1 MPRSTTP
8 RVRLATVGAASSANK
23 GAASMLQALIDGAED
38 HLGPC
43 SIDVL
48 TTYPA
53 TDRLEPPRATG
64 STEVAIVPA
73 TPVGLVLMAPLALL
87 VWVLDRLRVPSGL
100 LLRTQAMRALR
111 RADVVVDVSGI
122 SFVDGRGLPTLV
134 YNTLVTGIP
143 LLLGAEV
150 VKCSQAL
157 GPFERPLNRVV
168 ARTVLGRCAAV
179 CPRGER
185 TERHLAALR
194 LPATTRVVPA
204 ADLAFAMVV
213 TDEDRAEAD
222 AVLARH
228 GLDGERFLGVMPSS
242 VVERYCE
249 KEGIDYVG
257 LVATFIDETVRR
269 SGTRVL
275 LAPHSA
281 RPDDAPGRMNDRPVC
296 RAVHAAVADHD
307 RCVLLDESLRPGVL
321 RALVERCDLLATSRF
336 HAMISSLATGTP
348 VLVVG
353 WSHKYAEVLAEFGL
367 ERWVC
372 DFTELGAT
380 ELARAFAELADQ
392 DDEVR
397 RAIAA
402 GISRVRQ
409 RAGRNFDAVAGALA
423 GRSAVPAAP
432 GAGIVRHDLS
442 GVIET
447 DMCIGCGACTF
458 ADASVQLVLD
468 PEKLMY
474 VPDSPGGQRAASVCP
489 AVEVDF
495 AQLHEQIF
503 PGRQVTEYGVV
514 DSVVLAQSV
523 DVGRNTAASSG
534 GLVKELLIHL
544 LGRDDVDGAIALGH
558 VDGLEF
564 EARLLTGADEVDD
577 LPGSI
582 YHNLPQSRTID
593 LLRRHE
599 GRFVVVGIPCQLEGL
614 HKYVQTCEP
623 HLAERIHTTIGLLC
637 GWQYSHHSIRAI
649 CHYMGVDPADIGDI
663 AYRGGGPVGKL
674 RITTRDGREHSAS
687 RRVDFGYQV
696 AFDRHFN
703 TPRCHLC
710 VNHSNYLAELVVGDA
725 WLPSTVFTRTGI
737 SLVVCRTPEA
747 RQLMDSLV
755 AGGRVEASE
764 VTTEEIR
771 ESQTDRVV
779 FGGFAYA
786 YAAYLD
792 ELGRHRPD
800 MVAPGR
806 ERAALAP
813 RSEVQ
818 RFHYELVRKLELQ
831 RAGRYSALRWR
842 KATIELPRLL
852 GRYWRWF
859 VVRILRIKSLR
870 GDREEVAREKLAGFR

>member
-23 GAASMLQALIDGAED
+23 GAASMLQALIDGAEE

-53 TDRLEPPRATG
+53 TDRIEPPRATG

-87 VWVLDRLRVPSGL
+87 VWVLDRLRVPSGI

-111 RADVVVDVSGI
+111 RADVVVDISGI
-122 SFVDGRGLPTLV
+122 SFVDGRGIPTLV

-157 GPFERPLNRVV
+157 GPFERTLSRVV
-168 ARTVLGRCAAV
+168 SRTVLGRCAAV

-185 TERHLAALR
+185 TERHLAELH
-194 LPATTRVVPA
+194 LPATTRIVPA

-213 TDEDRAEAD
+213 TEEDRTEAD
-222 AVLARH
+222 ALLARH

-257 LVATFIDETVRR
+257 LVASFIDETVRR

-296 RAVHAAVADHD
+296 RAVHAAVADRD

-336 HAMISSLATGTP
+336 HAMISALATGTP

-353 WSHKYAEVLAEFGL
+353 WSHKYAEVLAELGL

-372 DFTELGAT
+372 DFTTLDAAA
-380 ELARAFAELADQ
+380 LADAFAELGEQA
-392 DDEVR
+392 DEVR
-397 RAIAA
+397 RSIAEGIA
-402 GISRVRQ
+402 GVRE
-409 RAGRNFDAVAGALA
+409 RAGRNFDAVAGVLA
-423 GRSAVPAAP
+423 TRSSPAAP
-432 GAGIVRHDLS
+432 RSGIVRHDLS
-442 GVIET
+442 GVIEA

-458 ADASVQLVLD
+458 ADPSVQLVLD
-468 PEKLMY
+468 PDKLMY
-474 VPDSPGGQRAASVCP
+474 VPDSPGGERAASVCP

-495 AQLHEQIF
+495 AELHERLF
-503 PGRQVTEYGVV
+503 PDRPVTEYGVI
-514 DSVVLAQSV
+514 DSVLLAQSV
-523 DVGRNTAASSG
+523 DVERNTAASSG
-534 GLVKELLIHL
+534 GLVKELLAHL
-544 LGRDDVDGAIALGH
+544 LDREDVDGAIALGH
-558 VDGLEF
+558 VDGLQF
-564 EARLLTGADEVDD
+564 EARLLTRADQVDD

-582 YHNLPQSRTID
+582 YHNLPQSPAID

-599 GRFVVVGIPCQLEGL
+599 GRYVVVGIPCQLEGL
-614 HKYVQTCEP
+614 HKYIQTCEP
-623 HLAERIHTTIGLLC
+623 HLAERLHTTIGLLC

-649 CHYMGVDPADIGDI
+649 CRYMGIDPAEIGDI

-674 RITTRDGREHSAS
+674 RITTRDGRVHSAS

-710 VNHSNYLAELVVGDA
+710 VDHSNYLAELVVGDA
-725 WLPSTVFTRTGI
+725 WLPSTVFTRTGV
-737 SLVVCRTPEA
+737 SLVVCRTEKA
-747 RQLMDSLV
+747 RGLLDALV
-755 AGGRVEASE
+755 TSGRVEASE

-779 FGGFAYA
+779 FGGFAYS

-792 ELGRHRPD
+792 DLGRHRPD

-806 ERAALAP
+806 DRAALVP
-813 RSEVQ
+813 RREVQ
-818 RFHYELVRKLELQ
+818 RFHSELLRKLELQ
-831 RAGRYSALRWR
+831 RAGRYGTLRWR
-842 KATIELPRLL
+842 KATLELPRLL

-859 VVRILRIKSLR
+859 VVRILRVKSLR
-870 GDREEVAREKLAGFR
+870 GEREEVAREKLAGFR